1 MEVNNYKR
9 LAAHIL
15 DRLNLAEELG
25 VGLGADTKK
34 LMWQLEAFDR
44 ALDVLPSYEADKA
57 FEIFFGKGP
66 EIEDYP
72 WGVEYNVVD
81 TGQDYLI
88 GDEIVDGVGIKA
100 IVTNVSE
107 NYINYVRSGGIATSY
122 YRNNTVWHRTGRN
135 FPVVEQLLSF
145 IKEDKE
151 C

>member
-57 FEIFFGKGP
+57 FEIFFGKEP

-72 WGVEYNVVD
+72 WGVKYNVVVTD
-81 TGQDYLI
+81 KDYLV
-88 GDEIVDGVGIKA
+88 GDEIKDATGITA
-100 IVTNVSE
+100 IVTEVCETHIS
-107 NYINYVRSGGIATSY
+107 YIRSSGLASTF
-122 YRNNTVWHRTGRN
+122 YRTNTVWERTGRN
-135 FPVVEQLLSF
+135 CPAIEQILAL
-145 IKEDKE
+145 IKEDK
-151 C
+151 